1 LPAAVQYDNLRVVMV
16 EPRNPLNMGAAA
28 RAMSNFGF
36 LHLRV
41 VNPFN
46 IAFRDARSAVGATAV
61 LKKAKEFG
69 SVAEAV
75 ADCELV
81 IGTTAVRDRALHQPL
96 RGLEAGAKLIRKHLA
111 TGKVALMFGTEKY
124 GLSNLDLSHCHW
136 LMRIPTRD
144 EHISMNLGHAVAVCL
159 YELSRGTRS
168 VVKPGKNE
176 MAKAKEVERITRLM
190 FDVLLESGYIKP
202 RAASAEE
209 KLRRL
214 VRRLKL
220 NMRDAA
226 VLSGMLRQI
235 DWKLR
240 SGEPRGATKN

>member
-1 LPAAVQYDNLRVVMV
+1 
-16 EPRNPLNMGAAA
+16 MGAAA

-36 LHLRV
+36 LNLRV

-75 ADCELV
+75 EDCELV

-96 RGLEAGAKLIRKHLA
+96 RGLEAGAKLIRKHLSA
-111 TGKVALMFGTEKY
+111 GKVALMFGTEKY

-159 YELSRGTRS
+159 YELSRGTDRS
-168 VVKPGKNE
+168 
-176 MAKAKEVERITRLM
+176 
-190 FDVLLESGYIKP
+190 
-202 RAASAEE
+202 
-209 KLRRL
+209 
-214 VRRLKL
+214 
-220 NMRDAA
+220 
-226 VLSGMLRQI
+226 
-235 DWKLR
+235 
-240 SGEPRGATKN
+240 

>member
-1 LPAAVQYDNLRVVMV
+1 LPAAVQYDNLHVVMV

-96 RGLEAGAKLIRKHLA
+96 RGLEAGAKLIRKHLTA
-111 TGKVALMFGTEKY
+111 GKVALMFGTEKY

-168 VVKPGKNE
+168 VAMPEKNE

-214 VRRLKL
+214 VRRLNL

-240 SGEPRGATKN
+240 NGDPRSEKK

>member
-1 LPAAVQYDNLRVVMV
+1 MSLQVKSDNLRVVMV

-75 ADCELV
+75 EDCELV

-96 RGLEAGAKLIRKHLA
+96 RGLEAGAKLIRKHL
-111 TGKVALMFGTEKY
+111 TVGKVALMFGTEKY

-159 YELSRGTRS
+159 YELSRGTRA
-168 VVKPGKNE
+168 VAKPEKNE

-214 VRRLKL
+214 VRRLNL

-240 SGEPRGATKN
+240 NGGSAK

>member
-1 LPAAVQYDNLRVVMV
+1 MV
-16 EPRNPLNMGAAA
+16 APRNPLNMGAAA

-41 VNPFN
+41 VNPFD

-61 LKKAKEFG
+61 LQKAKEYE
-69 SVAEAV
+69 SVGDAV

-81 IGTTAVRDRALHQPL
+81 IGTTAVRHRDLHQPL
-96 RGLEAGAKLIRKHLA
+96 RGLEAGVKLIRKQLV
-111 TGKVALMFGTEKY
+111 TGKVALLFGTEKY

-136 LMRIPTRD
+136 LMRIETRD

-168 VVKPGKNE
+168 VAKPGKDE
-176 MAKAKEVERITRLM
+176 PAKAKEVERVTRLM
-190 FDVLLESGYIKP
+190 FDVLKASGYIKP

-214 VRRLKL
+214 VRRLNL
-220 NMRDAA
+220 NARDAA

-235 DWKLR
+235 VWKIR
-240 SGEPRGATKN
+240 SGESEE

>member
-1 LPAAVQYDNLRVVMV
+1 MV

-61 LKKAKEFG
+61 LKKAKEFA

-124 GLSNLDLSHCHW
+124 GLSNLDLGHCHW

-159 YELSRGTRS
+159 YELSRGTRTLP
-168 VVKPGKNE
+168 KPEKND

-214 VRRLKL
+214 VRRLNINL
-220 NMRDAA
+220 RDAA

-235 DWKLR
+235 DWRLR
-240 SGEPRGATKN
+240 NGEPRNEK

>member
-1 LPAAVQYDNLRVVMV
+1 
-16 EPRNPLNMGAAA
+16 
-28 RAMSNFGF
+28 
-36 LHLRV
+36 
-41 VNPFN
+41 
-46 IAFRDARSAVGATAV
+46 
-61 LKKAKEFG
+61 
-69 SVAEAV
+69 
-75 ADCELV
+75 
-81 IGTTAVRDRALHQPL
+81 
-96 RGLEAGAKLIRKHLA
+96 
-111 TGKVALMFGTEKY
+111 
-124 GLSNLDLSHCHW
+124 
-136 LMRIPTRD
+136 
-144 EHISMNLGHAVAVCL
+144 
-159 YELSRGTRS
+159 
-168 VVKPGKNE
+168 

-240 SGEPRGATKN
+240 HGEK